1 MNKLASRGAIAAAVG
16 ILAATVAMAVGGD
29 EVSGSANRRPNVLL
43 MIADDM
49 SWKDWG
55 VYGNKFVKTPHIDK
69 AAKEGVRF
77 NNAYCSSP
85 VCHPARSVLLTGQ
98 EIWRLRDAAVFGG
111 TLHKDIVLNNLDT
124 PSG

>member
-1 MNKLASRGAIAAAVG
+1 MKPAILILTALLVFLPAGLQAADMPTPA
-16 ILAATVAMAVGGD
+16 
-29 EVSGSANRRPNVLL
+29 RPNVLL